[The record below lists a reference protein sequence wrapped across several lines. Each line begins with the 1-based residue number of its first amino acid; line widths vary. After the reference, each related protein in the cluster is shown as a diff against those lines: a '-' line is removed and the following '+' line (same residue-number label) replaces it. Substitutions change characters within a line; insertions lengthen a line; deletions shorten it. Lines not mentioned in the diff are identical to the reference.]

1 MKIKNDGHEY
11 DGWYGLF
18 WAKII
23 MTNLLID
30 FEDYLFNNLPS
41 SKTFHPYFESA
52 LKDMLKAGGKRFRP
66 MLLLS
71 VVKSKNRLLLQN
83 SMQVALGIEY
93 LHTYS
98 LIHDDLPAMDN
109 ANLRRGFQTL
119 HKKYDEVTAIL
130 VGDAL
135 NTHSFNL
142 IANSSLS
149 SDIKVQLI
157 KTLSNDGGI
166 DGMII
171 GQAIDC
177 YFENQLLKLDQ
188 LEFLHIH
195 KTAKLIAASL
205 KMGAIIA
212 QYDIEL
218 QDKLYNFGIDI
229 GLLFQIQDDIIDET
243 QSEEEAG
250 KTTHNDET
258 KNSFVNL
265 LGLQGAI
272 DSADKLAKKCEEEL
286 NIFNN
291 SLKQSLE
298 ELLLKYLHRHKK

>member
-1 MKIKNDGHEY
+1 MNLQLSNE
-11 DGWYGLF
+11 LF
-18 WAKII
+18 E
-23 MTNLLID
+23 NYLL
-30 FEDYLFNNLPS
+30 NNLPK
-41 SKTFHPYFESA
+41 SKSFHPIFEDA
-52 LKDMLKAGGKRFRP
+52 LASMLKAGGKRFRP

-71 VVKSKNRLLLQN
+71 IVDAIEPLLLKN
-83 SMQVALGIEY
+83 SLPIALSVEF

-109 ANLRRGFQTL
+109 ADLRRGFETL

-142 IANSSLS
+142 IANAPLN
-149 SDIKVQLI
+149 SDVKIELI
-157 KTLSNDGGI
+157 KILSNDGGI

-177 YFENQLLKLDQ
+177 YFENQTIELEK

-195 KTAKLIAASL
+195 KTAKLIATSL

-212 QYDIEL
+212 NLPLDMQNDLYD
-218 QDKLYNFGIDI
+218 FGIDI

-243 QSEEEAG
+243 ATEEEAG
-250 KTTHNDET
+250 KTTANDES

-265 LGLQGAI
+265 LGLDGAI
-272 DSADKLAKKCEEEL
+272 KSANKIADKCEKRLEQLPNELQKSLKTLLERYLNRHL
-286 NIFNN
+286 NI
-291 SLKQSLE
+291 
-298 ELLLKYLHRHKK
+298 